1 MSEYYED
8 MVERFFSAHMLH
20 MEEHSNLTKYANS
33 PARDSVWMCKNGTK
47 IKVRDMSLHH
57 LKNALSMLLRKGAK
71 DHPFVKIFRWEIYL
85 REDYS
90 KLEETIAHEDNVIET
105 CF

>member
-1 MSEYYED
+1 M
-8 MVERFFSAHMLH
+8 
-20 MEEHSNLTKYANS
+20 
-33 PARDSVWMCKNGTK
+33 P
-47 IKVRDMSLHH
+47 LHH

-71 DHPFVKIFRWEIYL
+71 DHPFVNIFRWEISL

-90 KLEETIAHEDNVIET
+90 KLKETIAHEDDVIAT